1 MTSPAGRGHQARRH
15 ARRAA
20 LQALYQW
27 QMTAQDPA
35 DIERQFRE
43 EQDMGRVDAEY
54 FHDLVHGVA
63 AGVEALDAHLAPLL
77 DRPIPQVDPVERA
90 ILRLAA
96 YELAE
101 RPEVPYR
108 VVINEAV
115 DIARRFGAEQ
125 GHRYVN
131 ATLDRLAR
139 QLRPLEVGGPP
150 ADSG

>member
-1 MTSPAGRGHQARRH
+1 MNPAAGRGHQARRH

-20 LQALYQW
+20 LQAVYQW
-27 QMTAQDPA
+27 QMTAQDPV

-43 EQDMGRVDAEY
+43 EQDMGRVDTEY
-54 FHDLVHGVA
+54 FHELVHGVPA
-63 AGVEALDAHLAPLL
+63 RVDELDAYLTPLL
-77 DRPIPQVDPVERA
+77 DRPLAQVDPVERA

-101 RPEVPYR
+101 RLEVPYR
-108 VVINEAV
+108 VVLNEAV
-115 DIARRFGAEQ
+115 DIARLFGAEQ

-139 QLRPLEVGGPP
+139 QLRPIETGGSLPE
-150 ADSG
+150 